1 VTGTPPQLVVRR
13 PGLVDYTSAWKR
25 MRGFSEF
32 RDAGTPDEL
41 WLLQHPPVFTA
52 GQSCRGMDPAPIAGI
67 PLVLSDRGGQ
77 LTYHGPGQWIVYVLA
92 DLPRRGTG
100 VRTLVRALE
109 QSAIDLLATYGVTG
123 ERRDGAPGV
132 YVEGRKIAALGL
144 RVRRGMSY
152 HGLSFNVRMD
162 LAPFTHIDPCGYRGL
177 EVTQLADLA
186 AGVDEGVVGEQLA
199 QQVAAGLGYT
209 ARNARDALAFPG
221 NE

>member
-209 ARNARDALAFPG
+209 ARNARDALAFTG